1 MMPDVVRTNNSS
13 KDFKLNFIFDNP
25 EYYRT
30 DINIIPWLFTYNTY
44 NSFLQDY
51 LHGTAFYQAM
61 VKFISWFY
69 GL

>member
-13 KDFKLNFIFDNP
+13 KRFFKLNFIFDNP

-30 DINIIPWLFTYNTY
+30 DINIIPGFLLIIPIIV
-44 NSFLQDY
+44 SLQDY

-61 VKFISWFY
+61 VKIH
-69 GL
+69 